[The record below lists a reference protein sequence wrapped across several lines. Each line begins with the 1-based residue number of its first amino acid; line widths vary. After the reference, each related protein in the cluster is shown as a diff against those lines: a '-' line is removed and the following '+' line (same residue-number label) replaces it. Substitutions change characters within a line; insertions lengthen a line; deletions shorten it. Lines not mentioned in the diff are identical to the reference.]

1 MGDLEIRFLLRQLGK
16 INPAPGSEARVMD
29 LQREWV
35 RLQGQQHG
43 GLETGEAGRAGRRR
57 GWEIWRRGR

>member
-35 RLQGQQHG
+35 RLQGEPILHQRSPKPIK
-43 GLETGEAGRAGRRR
+43 EKFDD
-57 GWEIWRRGR
+57 